1 MASPLRLR
9 GSLAKGPLGT
19 LGAPK
24 GILLD
29 TRQLMVTSSTN
40 DRVNIEQSASGRWNG
55 RALQHLSEKQSVE
68 RAKRKRVALAAPGLP
83 DWVTKW
89 TSQKINKDLRTFSRL
104 PNSVKFLKFLNFIRF
119 FQFWSQ
125 RVQSWVEKNQY
136 SVLFSATWH
145 SEFSAT
151 FSFCP
156 TLEKCKRKLPSHHL
170 CLKCCETSVVVLQW
184 FHRDHHEA
192 LLNMHRSNSAHIC
205 FIIFIMNIKKTTTQQ
220 QQQQR

>member
-55 RALQHLSEKQSVE
+55 RVLQYLSEKQSVE

-89 TSQKINKDLRTFSRL
+89 TSQKINKYLRTFSRL

-156 TLEKCKRKLPSHHL
+156 TLEKCKKNYL
-170 CLKCCETSVVVLQW
+170 V
-184 FHRDHHEA
+184 
-192 LLNMHRSNSAHIC
+192 
-205 FIIFIMNIKKTTTQQ
+205 IIFVSNAV
-220 QQQQR
+220 RRV